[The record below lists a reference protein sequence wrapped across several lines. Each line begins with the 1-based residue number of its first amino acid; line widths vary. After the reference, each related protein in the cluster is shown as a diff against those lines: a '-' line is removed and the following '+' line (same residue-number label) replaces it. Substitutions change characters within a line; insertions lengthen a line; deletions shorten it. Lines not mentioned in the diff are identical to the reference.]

1 MSYSSVWSS
10 VPGATACV
18 MIGLMVACRTVGN
31 ICRLTAPPRWIRPR
45 TGGFSFSSVPRPGAP
60 GSLRRRPGRPFFDL
74 AWLALMP
81 GDTINLID
89 LGSAFPLRDRR
100 PSEQTL
106 AKLLG
111 HRLHVRGIQA
121 QFLSDL
127 PVGEVQP
134 HQIEAQDPHA
144 ERLMM
149 SRQHRAGQVVEPSM
163 ARLAQVALSMPL
175 SFIMAVADDH
185 GTVAVRAAHAIRP
198 AMLTHKF
205 KALGLVQQAREID
218 HLGYRHAC
226 AASSNN
232 RITSS
237 SDQIRDL
244 ASALPH
250 PEPPP
255 RNPTRA
261 TIHYS
266 QCPAGRAVIAAGLP
280 LAHS

>member
-1 MSYSSVWSS
+1 
-10 VPGATACV
+10 
-18 MIGLMVACRTVGN
+18 
-31 ICRLTAPPRWIRPR
+31 
-45 TGGFSFSSVPRPGAP
+45 
-60 GSLRRRPGRPFFDL
+60 
-74 AWLALMP
+74 
-81 GDTINLID
+81 
-89 LGSAFPLRDRR
+89 
-100 PSEQTL
+100 
-106 AKLLG
+106 
-111 HRLHVRGIQA
+111 
-121 QFLSDL
+121 
-127 PVGEVQP
+127 
-134 HQIEAQDPHA
+134 
-144 ERLMM
+144 MM
-149 SRQHRAGQVVEPSM
+149 SRQHRASQVVEPSM
-163 ARLAQVALSMPL
+163 ARLAQVALPVPL

-261 TIHYS
+261 TGKNRHVGPES
-266 QCPAGRAVIAAGLP
+266 ARRRPAGKDSCVVYCRTVN
-280 LAHS
+280 SED

>member
-1 MSYSSVWSS
+1 
-10 VPGATACV
+10 
-18 MIGLMVACRTVGN
+18 
-31 ICRLTAPPRWIRPR
+31 
-45 TGGFSFSSVPRPGAP
+45 
-60 GSLRRRPGRPFFDL
+60 
-74 AWLALMP
+74 
-81 GDTINLID
+81 
-89 LGSAFPLRDRR
+89 
-100 PSEQTL
+100 
-106 AKLLG
+106 
-111 HRLHVRGIQA
+111 
-121 QFLSDL
+121 
-127 PVGEVQP
+127 
-134 HQIEAQDPHA
+134 
-144 ERLMM
+144 MM
-149 SRQHRAGQVVEPSM
+149 SRQHRASQVVEPSM

-232 RITSS
+232 QITSS

-261 TIHYS
+261 TANWGS
-266 QCPAGRAVIAAGLP
+266 RNKAPANTRYIVVLRSWQPRP
-280 LAHS
+280 LLCARIDTVGAYK